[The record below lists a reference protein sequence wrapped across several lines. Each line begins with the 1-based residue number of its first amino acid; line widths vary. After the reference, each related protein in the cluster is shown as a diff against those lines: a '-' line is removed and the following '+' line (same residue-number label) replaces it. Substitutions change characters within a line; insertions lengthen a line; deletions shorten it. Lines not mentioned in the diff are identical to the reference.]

1 MSAPPKVGWNQ
12 DRHVEG
18 VFIPWW
24 LGLADRDFSTRR
36 VLLLPI
42 PTNLAYSW
50 AIWLVI
56 HVQFPRYVRSLER
69 KYMATVSQKQHESY
83 QKGFEEGVKVG
94 RERAMM
100 EVSRSVDTFLA
111 GDRRGRG

>member
-1 MSAPPKVGWNQ
+1 
-12 DRHVEG
+12 
-18 VFIPWW
+18 
-24 LGLADRDFSTRR
+24 
-36 VLLLPI
+36 
-42 PTNLAYSW
+42 
-50 AIWLVI
+50 
-56 HVQFPRYVRSLER
+56 LER